1 MADTDP
7 RDSDPRDVDPGE
19 LTPQEAGAPEASA
32 RGASVRLRDP
42 GGGGTQ
48 GPRMD
53 PANQSLADAL
63 RFTYRLLRVGMV
75 ALIIMFVF
83 SGMKTVNEG
92 ERGTK
97 VRFGRIV
104 AQNLNPGLHWNWAY
118 PVGEMVRVGVGTVEI
133 KMGTAFMPVNNRVS
147 TQAEA
152 MGAAADSFSST
163 TKLVPGRAG
172 SNITADLNIAHTQ
185 WTINYQRTNHG
196 QWARNVTPDQES
208 AMVRVAV
215 QRGVVHTIAG
225 VTIDGLLKRS
235 GDGIAAKVRVAAQQT
250 LDEMGS
256 GITIERVTLSRKI
269 PPVGLLDRFASVQ
282 ARAQDAAKEREDA
295 LLGRD
300 QRLNEVAGPAASLLI
315 EQINEY
321 ERLVELG
328 LEDEAEVL
336 LASIDAV
343 LEGRPAEFRGR
354 VYEAGLISG
363 EVAQVINDAEG
374 RVSTMISQ
382 AIADR
387 DYFLAKQDQFESNP
401 RLMIAR
407 DWSGA
412 MTSFMDKDFVQAMV
426 LPEGVSLAELLISE
440 DPALTRELDRERK
453 RREAL
458 EAYERRAQEQLREAF
473 RSRRGIKEETE

>member
-1 MADTDP
+1 MADIDP
-7 RDSDPRDVDPGE
+7 RDLDPTE
-19 LTPQEAGAPEASA
+19 LTEAESAPA
-32 RGASVRLRDP
+32 RGASVRLREP

-92 ERGTK
+92 ERGIK
-97 VRFGRIV
+97 IRFGKIV

-152 MGAAADSFSST
+152 MGAAADSFSRT

-185 WTINYQRTNHG
+185 WTINYQRTNHSE
-196 QWARNVTPDQES
+196 WAQNVTPSQEG

-225 VTIDGLLKRS
+225 VTIDDLLLRRS
-235 GDGIAAKVRVAAQQT
+235 GDSIAADVRQSAQRT
-250 LDEMGS
+250 LNEMGA

-282 ARAQDAAKEREDA
+282 ARAQDAAKAREDA

-300 QRLNEVAGPAASLLI
+300 QLLNEVAGPAASVLI
-315 EQINEY
+315 AQINEY

-328 LEDEAEVL
+328 EEDEAEVL
-336 LASIDAV
+336 LASIDAI
-343 LEGRPAEFRGR
+343 LEGRPAEFQGR
-354 VYEAGLISG
+354 VYDAGLVSG
-363 EVAQVINDAEG
+363 EVAQVINVAEG
-374 RVSTMISQ
+374 RVSAMVSQ

-401 RLMIAR
+401 RLMVAR

-412 MTSFMDKDFVQAMV
+412 MTEFMGKDFVQAMV

-440 DPALTRELDRERK
+440 DPALVRELERERK
-453 RREAL
+453 RREAV
-458 EAYERRAQEQLREAF
+458 EAYDRRAEEQQREAF
-473 RSRRGIKEETE
+473 RSHRGIKEPEE